1 MVNTTIWPLSQHTL
15 HCTVHTAALLSQM
28 IYSTPHWSNLDLGD
42 TLVHRLVESGIVPT
56 AFHLQDGWWYRLLF
70 FFSFLLKR
78 SSLSDGSEWLWW
90 HHFINQTTPSEVLL
104 PFYRMS
110 PVDVAVWCS
119 STDILGLDQA
129 CCPVWLLKHYCY
141 RGCALGGLA
150 EGCGGGYWH
159 SLVLCFQTSPVLKN
173 RSGKTNTEL

>member
-1 MVNTTIWPLSQHTL
+1 
-15 HCTVHTAALLSQM
+15 M

-141 RGCALGGLA
+141 RGRALGGLA
-150 EGCGGGYWH
+150 GAGTDTHWSYV
-159 SLVLCFQTSPVLKN
+159 SRRVLFSKTEVERQTQSCRPRCYLSSVIVFRDNKQQ
-173 RSGKTNTEL
+173 